1 MSGAD
6 VVPVRI
12 ETMVAA
18 GHRWQEA
25 DRSPACQDNFEH
37 FLGVQNSDEH
47 YPRRAWTWVTPNT
60 AERLD
65 LIMGPY
71 YRAVIKA
78 YLIRKQDD

>member
-12 ETMVAA
+12 ETMLAA
-18 GHRWQEA
+18 GRRWQEA

-37 FLGVQNSDEH
+37 FLGVPTADQ
-47 YPRRAWTWVTPNT
+47 PIRKAWTWVTPNT

-78 YLIRKQDD
+78 YLIQQDD